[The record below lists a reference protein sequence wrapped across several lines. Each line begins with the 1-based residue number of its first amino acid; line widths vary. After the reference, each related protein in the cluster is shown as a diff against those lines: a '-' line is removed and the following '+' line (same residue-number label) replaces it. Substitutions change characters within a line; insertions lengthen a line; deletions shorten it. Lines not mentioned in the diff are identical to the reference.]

1 MKKLNKKTVARIA
14 AIQALYDFEI
24 NNNNTS
30 VEKLL
35 NYVYSNYNSEDLNQ
49 IFEFDQNI
57 KVTLHSDYLKELVT
71 YTVDNLSYI
80 DKMID
85 RHLSQGWSKDNLH
98 IALLSL
104 LRVGV
109 GEIVYFE
116 EVSHK
121 IIINEF
127 TNLASEMVK
136 ESEIPFVNS
145 ILDKIALEIRHV

>member
-24 NNNNTS
+24 NNKKTS

-35 NYVYSNYNSEDLNQ
+35 NHVYSNYNSENLNE
-49 IFEFDQNI
+49 IFEFDHNI

-71 YTVDNLSYI
+71 YTVDNLNYI
-80 DKMID
+80 DKMIE
-85 RHLSQGWSKDNLH
+85 RHLSPGWSKENLH

-104 LRVGV
+104 LRVGI
-109 GEIVYFE
+109 GEIVYFK

-121 IIINEF
+121 VIINEF